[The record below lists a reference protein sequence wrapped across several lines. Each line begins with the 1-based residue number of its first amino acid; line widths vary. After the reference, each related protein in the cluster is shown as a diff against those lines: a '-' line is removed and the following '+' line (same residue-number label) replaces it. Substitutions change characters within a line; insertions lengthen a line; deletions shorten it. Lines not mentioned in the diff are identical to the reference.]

1 MINTLKELVSI
12 DRVCEMGEGGFPYG
26 SGPAKALDCVLSKAE
41 APMQEEW
48 TMLWPWTTLS
58 GAGKR

>member
-12 DRVCEMGEGGFPYG
+12 DSVCEMGEGGFPYG

-41 APMQEEW
+41 DLASGQK
-48 TMLWPWTTLS
+48 TQIINTLLQ
-58 GAGKR
+58 R